1 MKSITESITEF
12 IQTLPRTFDEEERR
26 LVFQSIIIGVVV
38 FAIVFTLREAAH
50 WAFHTTLHYLEE
62 LGHGV
67 ALLLVFVPLL
77 IGALLVS
84 FIVKF
89 RSYQIHYRD
98 DAGHIHELTD
108 VEGDGL
114 ERAISLYYSS
124 EPAFEQ
130 VLQGQEGL
138 EARWQLPTFSL
149 SLRKWIATL
158 ITLGTGGSG
167 GLEASVTLIG
177 ESTAAGLFKPHTP
190 VTAVRESHSIFNRIV
205 SWWQA
210 GDTDD
215 LQTAQLSGIAAA
227 VAVLL
232 GAPFAAAFFATEVM
246 YRQRPILE
254 KLMYSLI
261 SALIAYFLT
270 NMFTGGHSGIFEVE
284 TTYVP
289 PNNLQYGAVL
299 LLMSV
304 IISLVSIIFGKLRAQ
319 GEHAFHQRIPIAW
332 QRHLVGA
339 TITGAIAIFV
349 AVLTYQLGLTD
360 HGLELVLGSGES
372 VINAALA
379 GKITLAVAT
388 VALLAKIPATI
399 ATVGSGGSAGLLV
412 PSIFF
417 GTMVAAGLADFF
429 GYEPMVLIVPGITAS
444 LVSIVNV
451 PLAAILF
458 TIEVFGSTYMIP
470 ALLVLVITSILAHD
484 RTIYRTQREKLSK
497 RQILPGVS
505 SRRITIPPTWWG
517 KTLIDLDFRQQFDLN
532 VVGLVEHRDESGTPR
547 VRLDLSPT
555 IPLEEGDVLVVLG
568 RDENLEKL
576 EQFVRQQRDVAYEQ
590 NASAED

>member
-1 MKSITESITEF
+1 MTYLTQF
-12 IQTLPRTFDEEERR
+12 IRSLPNYFDEEERR
-26 LVFQSIIIGVVV
+26 LVFQSVIIGVVV
-38 FAIVFTLREAAH
+38 WAIVFSLREVVH
-50 WAFHTTLHYLEE
+50 WVFHTTLHYLEALE
-62 LGHGV
+62 HGV
-67 ALLLVFVPLL
+67 GLVLVLVPLL
-77 IGALLVS
+77 IGALLVAV
-84 FIVKF
+84 IVRY
-89 RSYQIHYRD
+89 RSTKIHYRD
-98 DAGHIHELTD
+98 NDGHIHELVD

-130 VLQGQEGL
+130 VLQGKEGL
-138 EARWQLPTFSL
+138 DARWELPTFSL
-149 SLRKWIATL
+149 ALRKWVATL
-158 ITLGTGGSG
+158 ITMGSGGSG

-177 ESTAAGLFKPHTP
+177 ESTAAGLFKPRQP
-190 VTAVRESHSIFNRIV
+190 ITAVRQTHTIFDRII

-254 KLMYSLI
+254 KLLYSLI

-270 NMFTGGHSGIFEVE
+270 NVFTGGHSSIFEVE
-284 TTYVP
+284 QTYVP
-289 PNNLQYGAVL
+289 PTTLRYGLVL
-299 LLMSV
+299 LLMSG
-304 IISLVSIIFGKLRAQ
+304 IISLVSIVFGRLRAL
-319 GEHAFHQRIPIAW
+319 GEHYLHKKFPVVW
-332 QRHLVGA
+332 QRHLLGA
-339 TITGAIAIFV
+339 TITGVLAIIV
-349 AVLTYQLGLTD
+349 AVVVYEFDLTE

-372 VINAALA
+372 VINGALA
-379 GKITLAVAT
+379 GEITLAI
-388 VALLAKIPATI
+388 ALIALIAKVPATI

-417 GTMVAAGLADFF
+417 GTMVAAGMADVF
-429 GYEPMVLIVPGITAS
+429 GYEPMLLIVPGITAS

-458 TIEVFGSTYMIP
+458 TIEAFGSVYMIP
-470 ALLVLVITSILAHD
+470 ALIVLVVTSILAHD
-484 RTIYRTQREKLSK
+484 RTIYRTQREKVSK

-505 SRRITIPPTWWG
+505 SRRVTVPPIWWG
-517 KTLIDLDFRQQFDLN
+517 KTLIDLDFRKQFDLN
-532 VVGLVEHRDESGTPR
+532 VVGMVEHRDESGAPR
-547 VRLDLSPT
+547 VRLDLSST

-568 RDENLEKL
+568 RDENLQAL
-576 EQFVRQQRDVAYEQ
+576 EEFVRAERE
-590 NASAED
+590 SAWDTAVEE

>member
-1 MKSITESITEF
+1 M
-12 IQTLPRTFDEEERR
+12 
-26 LVFQSIIIGVVV
+26 
-38 FAIVFTLREAAH
+38 
-50 WAFHTTLHYLEE
+50 
-62 LGHGV
+62 
-67 ALLLVFVPLL
+67 
-77 IGALLVS
+77 
-84 FIVKF
+84 
-89 RSYQIHYRD
+89 
-98 DAGHIHELTD
+98 
-108 VEGDGL
+108 
-114 ERAISLYYSS
+114 
-124 EPAFEQ
+124 
-130 VLQGQEGL
+130 QGQEGV

-149 SLRKWIATL
+149 SIRKWIATL
-158 ITLGTGGSG
+158 ITIGSGVSG

-177 ESTAAGLFKPHTP
+177 ESTAAGLFKPHRP

-210 GDTDD
+210 GDPDD

-227 VAVLL
+227 VSVLL

-261 SALIAYFLT
+261 SALIAFFLT
-270 NMFTGGHSGIFEVE
+270 NVVTGGHTGIFEVE
-284 TTYVP
+284 QTYVP
-289 PNNLQYGAVL
+289 PTTLRYGAVL

-304 IISLVSIIFGKLRAQ
+304 IISLVSLVFGKLRAK
-319 GEHAFHQRIPIAW
+319 GEHAFHQRIPNAW
-332 QRHLVGA
+332 QRHVVGA

-349 AVLTYQLGLTD
+349 AVLTYQLELTD

-379 GKITLAVAT
+379 GKITLAVA
-388 VALLAKIPATI
+388 VIALFAKIPATI

-417 GTMVAAGLADFF
+417 GTMVAAGLADIF
-429 GYEPMVLIVPGITAS
+429 GYEPMLLIVPGITAS

-458 TIEVFGSTYMIP
+458 TIEVFGSVYMIP

-505 SRRITIPPTWWG
+505 SRRITVPPTWWG
-517 KTLIDLDFRQQFDLN
+517 QTLIDLDFRQRFDLN
-532 VVGLVEHRDESGTPR
+532 VVGLVEHRDETGNPR
-547 VRLDLSPT
+547 IRLDMSPQ

-568 RDENLEKL
+568 RDEKL
-576 EQFVRQQRDVAYEQ
+576 EALENFVRDARETSWETAVPEPE
-590 NASAED
+590 NEN